1 MLNISES
8 CGIPKEIVILSDPSF
23 KDDIARFTM
32 VPFNALSGQY
42 ESYYHVYNLET

>member
-32 VPFNALSGQY
+32 VPFNALS
-42 ESYYHVYNLET
+42 ESYYHVYNLEN

>member
-8 CGIPKEIVILSDPSF
+8 CGIPKETVILSDPPF

-32 VPFNALSGQY
+32 VPFNTLSGQY
-42 ESYYHVYNLET
+42 ESYYHVYNLEN